1 MRSNAT
7 KPAARRA
14 SWVEQSNGQ
23 NVSPDG
29 AVEKQDLR
37 AGHPDPASGSLP

>member
-1 MRSNAT
+1 MCSKAT

-23 NVSPDG
+23 NVSQDG
-29 AVEKQDLR
+29 AIEKQDLR
-37 AGHPDPASGSLP
+37 AGHPGPGSGSLP